1 MEENTNF
8 SNELTLFDLFRIL
21 FKRWLV
27 LLISLIVGAGAGVLA
42 AFIKNATPDYYG
54 TTVMFYVNPVKED
67 IKSKL
72 PVYGS
77 YGNNIT
83 ETMVV
88 LLESE
93 YFAEK
98 IISGVSGVPE
108 KEIEGKIN
116 PAYVE
121 LLREVQA
128 YTSFSNKDES
138 LSAETNQPNN
148 IFYATIK
155 VKTDADF
162 AKVLLM
168 RLQDEAVDFIE
179 ENMPVPSGYESTKCI
194 PISVINDIEKIV
206 ENNTSNDL
214 LKFSV
219 LGGGCAFVVACIVVV
234 VIDRYK
240 NRSSN

>member
-42 AFIKNATPDYYG
+42 AFIKNASPDYYG

-121 LLREVQA
+121 LLREIQE

-155 VKTDADF
+155 VKADADF

-206 ENNTSNDL
+206 DNNTSNDL

-219 LGGGCAFVVACIVVV
+219 LGGGCAFVLACIVVV

-240 NRSSN
+240 NRNSN